1 MPPLSRPTPRQLI
14 HTRDVRTRGFLR
26 EDGLWD
32 LEGELVDEKTYTYAD
47 RDRGPLPAGSPMHHM
62 RARLTVDHHMV
73 VRAAEVE
80 MPAIPFS
87 LCAGAA
93 EPARE
98 LVGKSLA
105 RGFGRAIEEA
115 MGRTGGC
122 THVRYLI
129 LALANTAYQTISAY
143 REQFMPEL
151 GAPKAQDGERPFF
164 LNQCRAWDEQG
175 DVVARFFPRFHRG
188 PEPGRPANGSA
199 SGREGA

>member
-1 MPPLSRPTPRQLI
+1 MPSLTPPVERRLI

-32 LEGELVDEKTYTYAD
+32 LEGELLDEKTYTYAD
-47 RDRGPLPAGSPMHHM
+47 RERGPLPAGSPMHHM
-62 RARLTVDHHMV
+62 RARLTLDNELV
-73 VRAAEVE
+73 VHAAEVD
-80 MPAIPFS
+80 MAAIPFS

-93 EPARE
+93 DPAKD
-98 LVGKSLA
+98 LVGKSLK
-105 RGFGRAIEEA
+105 RGFARAIEEA
-115 MGRTGGC
+115 MGRTSGC

-164 LNQCRAWDEQG
+164 LNQCKGWDEKG
-175 DVVARFFPRFHRG
+175 SVVARFFPRFHK
-188 PEPGRPANGSA
+188 S
-199 SGREGA
+199 